1 MRLKNDLFE
10 ITNKVFH
17 VFGLVSLP
25 YVNSGKG
32 ITIFLSEVT
41 LFTTFVSVYPAVNK
55 KIFNMIFTTGAFQ
68 KSSATGEI
76 LYIALW
82 ICCFLTLK
90 VKNLI

>member
-1 MRLKNDLFE
+1 MRLKNNLFE

-32 ITIFLSEVT
+32 ITIFLSGVT

-55 KIFNMIFTTGAFQ
+55 KKI
-68 KSSATGEI
+68 
-76 LYIALW
+76 
-82 ICCFLTLK
+82 
-90 VKNLI
+90 